1 MQLKSLK
8 PKLKVFFG
16 QKVNNAKLT
25 FRLSTGSEK
34 CIYFFGYFVWF
45 SFFRFLVTAARRRQA
60 QQVASG
66 KFANRKWQL
75 QLFGT
80 PIVEINKGRS
90 RVTKNDWLDWLCL
103 ANCLPIGG
111 MNKQTGGKWKAAPE
125 GKRSCIASCPAAFQ
139 CIREYLCGCT
149 SNRWSDRVEIYSH
162 VTFKFVG
169 KSTDTNRAV
178 AFQAWFSFFPT
189 Q

>member
-1 MQLKSLK
+1 VFPAKLRQLKAQRMQLKSLK

-66 KFANRKWQL
+66 KFANRK
-75 QLFGT
+75 
-80 PIVEINKGRS
+80 
-90 RVTKNDWLDWLCL
+90 
-103 ANCLPIGG
+103 
-111 MNKQTGGKWKAAPE
+111 
-125 GKRSCIASCPAAFQ
+125 
-139 CIREYLCGCT
+139 
-149 SNRWSDRVEIYSH
+149 
-162 VTFKFVG
+162 
-169 KSTDTNRAV
+169 
-178 AFQAWFSFFPT
+178 
-189 Q
+189 